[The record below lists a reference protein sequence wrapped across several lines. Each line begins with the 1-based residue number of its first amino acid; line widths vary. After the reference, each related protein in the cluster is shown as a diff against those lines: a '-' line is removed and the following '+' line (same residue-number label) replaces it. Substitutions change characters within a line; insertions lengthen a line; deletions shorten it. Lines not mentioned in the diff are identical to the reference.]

1 MNDTF
6 LVLCNIGILWVFYLM
21 WFAQNFS
28 IIFRAWS
35 ILCKRKTCTAPLV
48 MECCKSGYL
57 VLGLIILVT
66 VTLKE
71 LHVLFKEVM
80 VNQVEMYMFLQ
91 ILWQNMCEAPPVM
104 SSPG

>member
-1 MNDTF
+1 M
-6 LVLCNIGILWVFYLM
+6 
-21 WFAQNFS
+21 
-28 IIFRAWS
+28 
-35 ILCKRKTCTAPLV
+35 
-48 MECCKSGYL
+48 
-57 VLGLIILVT
+57 LGLIILVT